1 MIGLI
6 LQATG
11 ALVWGAI
18 IWEGVTVLKP
28 KVLDVHN
35 QFQQKVG
42 NAPTPTENAV
52 AKAPD
57 SPDDQAGA

>member
-1 MIGLI
+1 MIGLL

-28 KVLDVHN
+28 KVMDVHT
-35 QFQQKVG
+35 QFQQKVNG
-42 NAPTPTENAV
+42 AVPAATEKTPEDTR
-52 AKAPD
+52 
-57 SPDDQAGA
+57 DQEGA

>member
-1 MIGLI
+1 MIGLL

-42 NAPTPTENAV
+42 NAPAPTENTV
-52 AKAPD
+52 CKAPED
-57 SPDDQAGA
+57 TGDQEGA